1 VLVALIVGVM
11 MSFGFWV
18 IDLDFWLII
27 GMIGGF
33 LNIIPFVGPWV
44 GGALGVAVGFVT
56 ASPTT
61 AFWAGVVAV
70 VVQQIDNNFVSPTV
84 LRATV
89 RLHPAVVILVLLLG
103 GAIGGLWGVLLA
115 VPAMAA
121 IKIVGGHLWRTRVL
135 GQSWEEATEAL
146 MVGPPTPVPLRTRR
160 RRTEEPAP
168 PGARGPTPPVGRDV
182 AVGDDLPDVPA
193 DGVDGDGGSER

>member
-1 VLVALIVGVM
+1 
-11 MSFGFWV
+11 MSFGFWL
-18 IDLDFWLII
+18 IGLNFWLII
-27 GMIGGF
+27 GMIAGF

-44 GGALGVAVGFVT
+44 GGAMGFTVGLVT
-56 ASPTT
+56 GSLTT
-61 AFWAGVVAV
+61 AIWAAVVAL